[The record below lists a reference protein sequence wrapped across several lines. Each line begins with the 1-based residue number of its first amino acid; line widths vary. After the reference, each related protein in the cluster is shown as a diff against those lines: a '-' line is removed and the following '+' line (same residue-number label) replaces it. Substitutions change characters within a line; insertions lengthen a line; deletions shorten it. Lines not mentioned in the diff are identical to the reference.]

1 MPSLSLNPVMDKR
14 ILVVG
19 LSCVD
24 IINYVKSYPIEDS
37 DSRILKQIWTVG
49 GNATNNVIVLNQLNS
64 YSVLFSAIPINCI
77 LITSL
82 LAKVG
87 VSSEHCLH
95 RLDGELPT
103 STVIVNENTGS
114 RTIMH
119 YRGQLQEPNCE
130 EFQLSFPDINIFSWI
145 HFEGRNFENV
155 IMIINYILV
164 SRQNNEKPKISLE
177 CEKVRDFETLENA
190 IPLVDVVFVSKDFA
204 RKKGF
209 QNKEETVLGIQQE
222 YGTSHAIVI
231 CPWAEQGVAARDTAN
246 GEMIS
251 VDAFVEAGPAIDTL
265 GAGDCFIACC
275 IHFLNEGNN
284 LREVLVKACR
294 ITGKKVARRGLLGL
308 DVS

>member
-1 MPSLSLNPVMDKR
+1 MDKQ

-19 LSCVD
+19 LTCVD
-24 IINYVKSYPIEDS
+24 IINYVRSYPVEDS
-37 DSRILKQIWTVG
+37 DSRILKQIWTPG
-49 GNATNNVIVLNQLNS
+49 GNATNNVIVLNQLNP
-64 YSVLFSAIPINCI
+64 YSVLFSPIPINCT

-87 VSSEHCLH
+87 ISLKHCLH
-95 RLDGELPT
+95 RLDGDLPT
-103 STVIVNENTGS
+103 STVIVSEGTGS

-119 YRGQLQEPNCE
+119 YRGQLQEPNCD
-130 EFQLSFPDINIFSWI
+130 EFQLAFPDINIFSWI
-145 HFEGRNFENV
+145 HFEGRNFENL
-155 IMIINYILV
+155 ITMIEYVHI
-164 SRQNNEKPKISLE
+164 SRQNNERPKLSLE

-190 IPLVDVVFVSKDFA
+190 IPFVDVIFVSKDFA

-209 QNKEETVLGIQQE
+209 QNKEEAVFGMQQNF
-222 YGTSHAIVI
+222 GASRAIVI
-231 CPWAEQGVAARDTAN
+231 CPWAEQGAAARHTAN

-251 VDAFVEAGPAIDTL
+251 VDAYMQAGPAIDTL

-275 IHFLNEGNN
+275 IHFLNEGNS

-294 ITGKKVARRGLLGL
+294 ITGKKVAKRGLLEL